1 MRHTLP
7 ILLVAALQAETA
19 AQDPWRVAAAPPVG
33 FDRARAQ
40 QDARSHLER
49 LVGLNTQNPPG
60 NELIAAQYF
69 DSVLKGVPGI
79 ETRILA
85 FGEGR
90 ANFVARL
97 RATRPTQRAV
107 LIMGHMDTVG
117 ADPAK
122 WTTPP
127 FQASESNGYL
137 YGRGTI
143 DDKGMLASS
152 LSALLQLASRR
163 DTLTRDVVL
172 LGTADEES
180 GGGGIARLIEH
191 DFDLIKDVE
200 FALNEGGR
208 VAVAGGR
215 VRVINIQVTEK
226 ISYNVAAVAKG
237 TSGHGSVPLPDNAL
251 AALSRALARVH
262 EWQAP
267 VRLNEVTREYF
278 RRLATIEDSPEMKR
292 AMETISRTGPADK
305 DDKQVAAAAAILS
318 RDPMHSA
325 VIRTGVAL
333 TMLNAGIR
341 VNIIPSDAT
350 ATLNVRPVP
359 DGDIQ
364 ADIAELNRIG
374 AEKNVTFSLRG
385 EVRKSPPISPLTSD
399 LFKAMEAA
407 GTSMAPDAVAI
418 PFMSTGGTDGAE
430 LRARG
435 IPTYGILPMPMPD
448 EDEMRMHGDN
458 ERVPLPSLGWAV
470 EYLYRVLT
478 IVGGAP

>member
-1 MRHTLP
+1 MARTLLTL
-7 ILLVAALQAETA
+7 LLVVTLQTGGR
-19 AQDPWRVAAAPPVG
+19 AQGPWQISAPAPAG
-33 FDRARAQ
+33 LDRARAQ
-40 QDARSHLER
+40 RDARSHLER
-49 LVGLNTQNPPG
+49 LVALNTQNPPG

-69 DSVLKGVPGI
+69 DSVLKGIPGI
-79 ETRILA
+79 ETRILP

-97 RATRPTQRAV
+97 RATRPTKRAL

-122 WTTPP
+122 WTTQP
-127 FQASESNGYL
+127 FQVSESDGYL

-152 LSALLQLASRR
+152 LAALLQLAARR
-163 DTLTRDVVL
+163 ETLTRDVIF

-180 GGGGIARLIEH
+180 GGGGIAHLIEH
-191 DFDLIKDVE
+191 NFDLIKDAE
-200 FALNEGGR
+200 FALNEGGN
-208 VAVAGGR
+208 VVIDGGR

-226 ISYNVAAVAKG
+226 ISYNVGAVAKG

-262 EWQAP
+262 EWKAP

-278 RRLATIEDSPEMKR
+278 RRLATIETDPEIKR
-292 AMETISRTGPADK
+292 AMEAISRPGSDQ
-305 DDKQVAAAAAILS
+305 KQVDAAAEILS
-318 RDPMHSA
+318 RNPMNSA
-325 VIRTGVAL
+325 VMRTGVAV

-341 VNIIPSDAT
+341 VNVIPSDAT
-350 ATLNVRPVP
+350 ATLNVRPLP

-374 AEKNVTFSLRG
+374 GEKNVTFALRG
-385 EVRKSPPISPLTSD
+385 EVRKSPPISPLNSD

-407 GTSMAPDAVAI
+407 GKVMAPEAVAI

-430 LRARG
+430 LRAKG

-458 ERVPLPSLGWAV
+458 ERVPIPSLGWAV

-478 IVGGAP
+478 LVASE

>member
-1 MRHTLP
+1 MSNKQKLCALVLAV
-7 ILLVAALQAETA
+7 LLQIPAG
-19 AQDPWRVAAAPPVG
+19 AQDVWRVGAAPPSG
-33 FDRARAQ
+33 FDRVRAQRDARA
-40 QDARSHLER
+40 HLER
-49 LVGLNTQNPPG
+49 LVALNTENPPG
-60 NELIAAQYF
+60 NEVVAAQYF
-69 DSVLKGVPGI
+69 ESVLKGVPGV
-79 ETRILA
+79 ETRILE
-85 FGEGR
+85 FGDKR

-97 RATRPTQRAV
+97 RATRPTKRAV

-122 WTTPP
+122 WATPP

-152 LSALLQLASRR
+152 LSALLQLAARR
-163 DTLTRDVVL
+163 DTLTRDVIF

-180 GGGGIARLIEH
+180 GGGGIAHLIEH
-191 DFDLIKDVE
+191 NFDLIKDAE
-200 FALNEGGR
+200 FALNEGGSI
-208 VAVAGGR
+208 VVAGGR

-226 ISYNVAAVAKG
+226 ISYNVGAIAKG

-262 EWQAP
+262 EWKAP

-278 RRLATIEDSPEMKR
+278 RRLATIETNPEMKQ
-292 AMETISRTGPADK
+292 AMDAISKAGNDQ
-305 DDKQVAAAAAILS
+305 KQIDAAAAILS
-318 RDPMHSA
+318 RDPMNSA
-325 VIRTGVAL
+325 VLRTGVAV

-341 VNIIPSDAT
+341 VNVIPSDAT
-350 ATLNVRPVP
+350 ATLNVRPLP

-364 ADIAELNRIG
+364 ADIAELNRVG
-374 AEKNVTFSLRG
+374 GEKNVTFSLRG
-385 EVRKSPPISPLTSD
+385 EARKSPPISPLNSD
-399 LFKAMEAA
+399 LFRAMESA
-407 GTSMAPDAVAI
+407 GKVMAPEAVAI

-458 ERVPLPSLGWAV
+458 ERVPIPSLGWAT

-478 IVGGAP
+478 IVGAH

>member
-1 MRHTLP
+1 MRYTLSFL
-7 ILLVAALQAETA
+7 LLVVALQTPIA
-19 AQDPWRVAAAPPVG
+19 AQDPWRVAAAPPAG

-40 QDARSHLER
+40 QDARTHLER

-60 NELIAAQYF
+60 NEVVAARYF

-79 ETRILA
+79 ETRVLE

-97 RATRPTQRAV
+97 RATRPAKRAL

-127 FQASESNGYL
+127 FQATENNGYI

-152 LSALLQLASRR
+152 LAALLQLASRR
-163 DTLTRDVVL
+163 DSLTRDIVF

-180 GGGGIARLIEH
+180 GGGGIAHLIEH
-191 DFDLIKDVE
+191 NFDLIKDVE
-200 FALNEGGR
+200 FALNEGGG
-208 VAVAGGR
+208 AVVQGGR

-226 ISYNVAAVAKG
+226 ISYNVGAVAKG
-237 TSGHGSVPLPDNAL
+237 TSGHGSVPLPDNAI
-251 AALSRALARVH
+251 AALSRALARVQ
-262 EWQAP
+262 EWKAP

-278 RRLATIEDSPEMKR
+278 RRLATIETNPEMKR
-292 AMETISRTGPADK
+292 AMEVISKAGNDQ
-305 DDKQVAAAAAILS
+305 KQIDAAAEVLS
-318 RDPMHSA
+318 RDPMNSA
-325 VIRTGVAL
+325 VMRTGVAL

-341 VNIIPSDAT
+341 VNVIPSDAT
-350 ATLNVRPVP
+350 ATLNVRPLP

-385 EVRKSPPISPLTSD
+385 EVRKSPPISPLGSD

-407 GTSMAPDAVAI
+407 GKLMAPDAVAI

-435 IPTYGILPMPMPD
+435 IPTYGILPMPMLD

-458 ERVPLPSLGWAV
+458 ERVPIPALGWAV

-478 IVGGAP
+478 IVGEN